1 MFEIIYMQKKAEDK
15 SSAANYATVSV
26 DSDGDIAV
34 RLVDGQKDTLAM
46 FVDPSQA
53 TKLIKA
59 LQVARKKAAPLRKAA
74 EAKKKAAGAD
84 LGGLFKSL
92 GLAGKAA
99 RKTGNGLTH
108 ARAVAGKK

>member
-1 MFEIIYMQKKAEDK
+1 MFQIIYMQKKAEDNN
-15 SSAANYATVSV
+15 SATNYAAVSV

-34 RLVDGQKDTLAM
+34 RFVDGQKDTMAM
-46 FVDPSQA
+46 FLDPSQA

-59 LQVARKKAAPLRKAA
+59 LQVAMKKSVPLRKAV
-74 EAKKKAAGAD
+74 EAKKKAAGAE

-92 GLAGKAA
+92 GLAAKAA

-108 ARAVAGKK
+108 AKAVGKK